1 MDYRRPKTDDDEINS
16 IFGFDGPT
24 KLNEP
29 NVGQVDQV
37 SSKNVDAFDTSNS
50 TQFGSTS
57 APNIDCFKTTDKTTN
72 AVWCDYMIDS
82 TTHVA
87 SNILGSLPTM
97 LSSEVAHNETNV
109 SVQVEQNNFPIE
121 VDRNNHR
128 TFASEIGFGIP
139 IPNFVGASASNF
151 ENHTGLAENLA
162 HASATYYGGQPRR
175 FCVNH
180 AGLTQNRSRVNAS
193 NYRMRQRAIK
203 TSKNLQ
209 WQAMELEYVA
219 LSKKVELLSNIK
231 DKFKIFLIERGLQS
245 EANRFKND
253 SK

>member
-29 NVGQVDQV
+29 NVGQVYQV

-57 APNIDCFKTTDKTTN
+57 APNIDCFMTTDKTSN
-72 AVWCDYMIDS
+72 AMWCDDMIDS

-128 TFASEIGFGIP
+128 TFAD
-139 IPNFVGASASNF
+139 FVGASASNH

-193 NYRMRQRAIK
+193 NYRMRQREIE
-203 TSKNLQ
+203 TSKNLRC
-209 WQAMELEYVA
+209 QAMELEYVA
-219 LSKKVELLSNIK
+219 SSKKVELLSNIK